1 MSYMIFVYWWK
12 SRDLRK
18 VIVSIL
24 KSGVAQSIK
33 KVNYVQNYSLKDNN
47 IEKKEEKILLMS
59 AENEANLIEF
69 LSKNIPQIERI
80 YVN

>member
-18 VIVSIL
+18 IIVSIL

-47 IEKKEEKILLMS
+47 IEKKEEKILLIS

-69 LSKNIPQIERI
+69 LSKNFPQIERI

>member
-1 MSYMIFVYWWK
+1 MAFTYGWK

-18 VIVSIL
+18 IIISIL
-24 KSGVAQSIK
+24 KSGVAESIK

-47 IEKKEEKILLMS
+47 VEKKEEKMLLIS
-59 AENEANLIEF
+59 TENEIKLIEF
-69 LSKNIPQIERI
+69 LSKNFPQIERI

>member
-1 MSYMIFVYWWK
+1 MAFTYGWK

-18 VIVSIL
+18 IIISIL
-24 KSGVAQSIK
+24 KSGVAESIK

-47 IEKKEEKILLMS
+47 IEKKEEKMLLIS
-59 AENEANLIEF
+59 TENEIKLIEF
-69 LSKNIPQIERI
+69 LSKNFPQIERI